1 MQVEHT
7 RMYRVRD
14 VAKHF
19 DVSVATIY
27 RAIESGQL
35 AALKL
40 GTGQGTLRITGAAV
54 TAYAKACKHG
64 ANDPPVTGTASATGQ
79 DLGVKP
85 AGTPRTRAAPP
96 RPLSMKRQDRA

>member
-19 DVSVATIY
+19 DVSTTTIY

-35 AALKL
+35 AALKI
-40 GTGQGTLRITGAAV
+40 GTGQGALRITGAAV
-54 TAYAKACKHG
+54 AAYAKACAH
-64 ANDPPVTGTASATGQ
+64 ATNNPLMTGTATTTGQ
-79 DLGVKP
+79 DPTVKS
-85 AGTPRTRAAPP
+85 AGARRTRAAPS
-96 RPLSMKRQDRA
+96 RTRRH